1 MGNVRHEG
9 VLSLERLAEMSA
21 FRQGVGSR

>member
-9 VLSLERLAEMSA
+9 VLGLEQLAEMTG
-21 FRQGVGSR
+21 FRAR